1 VVANGRVIWERKGF
15 FLAGLGVHAS
25 PRRRANPMRV
35 QVGIGTPSLVPT
47 FLMSAVGNKAIQLTS
62 RTDKM
67 VQVRLQ
73 RGKQLFIAYT

>member
-1 VVANGRVIWERKGF
+1 
-15 FLAGLGVHAS
+15 
-25 PRRRANPMRV
+25 MRV

-73 RGKQLFIAYT
+73 IGKQLFIAYT